1 MTHQSRPSPGRD
13 PTKATDLVPH
23 HAPGL
28 PAGLYRTKRNQ
39 ELRLV
44 HDDPRSSKARLGR
57 AVRNNIGPVR
67 VRHPESWRRRRL
79 RVPADVV
86 LHHYGDIAPE
96 ERSWMG
102 PVPATSVGR
111 TLSDCAKSGL
121 SPDLLRQAAHQ
132 ALCRGARSTPAPLRP
147 EKPATVAEA
156 STSSVSRIARTQVLQ
171 HAAGTRPCA
180 VGTTSLIRRRSGSIR
195 VRNAFAVRPRRP
207 ARRTVPRARSRR

>member
-57 AVRNNIGPVR
+57 AVPNSSGAVR
-67 VRHPESWRRRRL
+67 VRHPEAWRRRRL
-79 RVPADVV
+79 RVLADVV
-86 LHHYGDIAPE
+86 LHYGDVAPE
-96 ERSWMG
+96 ERSGMG
-102 PVPATSVGR
+102 PSPETSVGR

-132 ALCRGARSTPAPLRP
+132 ALRRGLVTRRNL
-147 EKPATVAEA
+147 
-156 STSSVSRIARTQVLQ
+156 SSVETALAPFGGLVD
-171 HAAGTRPCA
+171 
-180 VGTTSLIRRRSGSIR
+180 
-195 VRNAFAVRPRRP
+195 
-207 ARRTVPRARSRR
+207 